1 MMKNRKLSF
10 LLGATALTVALTS
23 LPALAED
30 KLTVWTWDPGF
41 NIYSMQE
48 AEKIYQKDHPDFSL
62 DIVEVSWDDTQTKLG
77 TILSSGNYKE
87 LPDILL
93 MQDFAFQKYV
103 MTFPDLFID
112 LTDTGIDFSQFAEG
126 KTGASVIG
134 GRNYGVPFDNGAD
147 IAVYRVDILEQAGY
161 SEADLTDIDW
171 DRFVEIGK
179 DVKEKTGYSLFST
192 LAKSSDLVMQMVQ
205 SAGGTIWDEEGAPY
219 FAGNEILLKSIET
232 YKELFDTGVMATS
245 NSWDEYVSTFTTGK
259 TCGVINGCWIM
270 ASIETAEDTA
280 GNWRVTNMPK
290 LVGIDSATNYSNQGG
305 SSWGLTTNCS
315 NTDLA
320 VDFLK
325 STFAGSVELYET
337 ILPGCGALST
347 WIPAADSSV
356 YSEPQDFYGGQ
367 PVFDSITKYAA
378 NVLPFDTG
386 IYYVE
391 ANNALATAMTNICAG
406 GDIES
411 ELINAEETIK
421 FDMGM

>member
-1 MMKNRKLSF
+1 MMNNRKLS
-10 LLGATALTVALTS
+10 LALTAAAMTAAMACV
-23 LPALAED
+23 PVLAEE

-77 TILSSGNYKE
+77 TILSSGNYSE

-103 MTFPDLFID
+103 MTFPDLFVD
-112 LTDTGIDFSQFAEG
+112 FADSGIDFTQFAAG
-126 KTGASVIG
+126 KTGASVVDG
-134 GRNYGVPFDNGAD
+134 KNYGVPFDNGAD
-147 IAVYRVDILEQAGY
+147 VAVYRADILEQAGY
-161 SEADLTDIDW
+161 TEADLTDIDW
-171 DRFVEIGK
+171 ERFIESGK

-205 SAGGTIWDEEGAPY
+205 SAGGTIWNEEGMP
-219 FAGNEILLKSIET
+219 FFVGNEIMLKSIET
-232 YKELFDTGVMATS
+232 YKELFETGVMATT

-290 LVGIDSATNYSNQGG
+290 LTGLDGATNYSNQGG
-305 SSWGLTTNCS
+305 SSWGITSNCS
-315 NTDLA
+315 NLELA
-320 VDFLK
+320 QDFL
-325 STFAGSVELYET
+325 SATFAGSVELYET

-347 WIPAADSSV
+347 WIPAADSDV

-367 PVFDSITKYAA
+367 PVYESITQFAA
-378 NVLPFDTG
+378 NVIPFDTG

-391 ANNALATAMTNICAG
+391 ANNALATALTNICAG
-406 GDIES
+406 GDLEF
-411 ELINAEETIK
+411 ELQNAEETIK